1 MGPITRFGGAS
12 TFYRL
17 EETEAFDGGI
27 ESVTSDAYHLVAEEV
42 EDAVGN
48 TTQAD
53 IDYHVLA
60 PWRLTDANGTV
71 QEIDYDP
78 LGVARRT
85 SRYGTA
91 LNASATLVDH
101 GFTALTLGEALP
113 TFAAA
118 LSDPEGELD
127 EVESLFLYEF
137 PTGGAPMRI
146 LALSAEELVDR
157 GPDASSV
164 AARAQVS
171 LACLDGFGRE
181 LQRRVLVEP
190 GTAYVEDGGNLVE
203 DDDISPRWRVT
214 GHIVYD
220 AKQQVRQQFEPFF
233 RGDHAWE
240 AALSRRQ
247 FGVATTAHYD
257 ALGRGVRQDFP
268 NGTFTDTTF
277 TAWSRTTRDPND
289 SVGDASDYSTP
300 RSSLATTA
308 PERIALDQALENAD
322 TPVTVHLDAL
332 GREIATVEVIEDDV
346 ELTEQAVLD
355 IRGLSEATIDRRELT
370 ASTRAYD
377 RLGRLL
383 RETSV
388 DAGEHRGLF
397 DAAGREVKHWH
408 EDTEEER
415 VYDVAGRLLER
426 HVTHDSTTWLAERY
440 TYGEGATGAAD
451 KNQLGRL
458 IKVEDGAGVQETLRY
473 GAFGEPLEVER
484 TLTATPGLDPDW
496 SGSVTLE
503 SSGYTTK
510 SAFDA
515 LGRRARAFLP
525 DGTERRVEHLRSGPV
540 TKLQVVTPDSVVRT
554 ILDGVEYNARGQQV
568 RAELGNDV
576 EVSSEYDEETFRL
589 YRRHAVHDGTD
600 TYQDLRHHYDP
611 VGNLVY
617 LDDLAQRPTATH
629 VINGLTV
636 TAERVYRYDARY
648 QLIEATGR
656 VHNALTRP
664 DYRGDA
670 PVSGSFRGTR
680 RVGLNDGGAVV
691 RYLRTYSYDHGGNLL
706 GWNHGPEG
714 MGGGNSWTNE
724 KWVSSTSN
732 RSYLAKDLDGL
743 PISDP
748 ASKFDARGQIT
759 SLPNLRSMTWSPR
772 DQLRKVVLIERVSD
786 PDDDEVY
793 DYAADSV
800 RLRKVTRRLV
810 SGNVETTE
818 TIYLDGCEL
827 RRITLGS
834 TVILERWSSHAEDGE
849 SRLATIY
856 RWDTDTLARETDNVS
871 ALRTHYHLDGKLG
884 SVALEVGAGGEILS
898 YEEYFPYGR
907 TAFLAGDSIRS
918 REIQLRTLRYVGK
931 DQDDATGFYVF
942 QYRYYAPF
950 IGSWVSPDPAG
961 EADGPNRYRYV
972 HNCPTS
978 GTDPDGLGSEFE
990 GYETFDQ
997 YMADWGEKRGRSASP
1012 DEQEEL
1018 EHRWSQEHTTGAAP
1032 SDTDRAGR
1040 GVESCIR
1047 CTRTVVAG

>member
-48 TTQAD
+48 TTQAV

-91 LNASATLVDH
+91 LDASATLVDH

-300 RSSLATTA
+300 RASLSTTE
-308 PERIALDQALENAD
+308 PERIALDQALENAG

-332 GREIATVEVIEDDV
+332 GREIATVEEIEDNI
-346 ELTEQAVLD
+346 ELTEQAVLE

-540 TKLQVVTPDSVVRT
+540 TKLQVVTPDAVVRT

-568 RAELGNDV
+568 RAE
-576 EVSSEYDEETFRL
+576 SATMSRSAPSTT
-589 YRRHAVHDGTD
+589 RRRSGSTDGTRC
-600 TYQDLRHHYDP
+600 TT
-611 VGNLVY
+611 G
-617 LDDLAQRPTATH
+617 PTRTRTCAT
-629 VINGLTV
+629 IT
-636 TAERVYRYDARY
+636 TRS
-648 QLIEATGR
+648 AT
-656 VHNALTRP
+656 
-664 DYRGDA
+664 
-670 PVSGSFRGTR
+670 
-680 RVGLNDGGAVV
+680 
-691 RYLRTYSYDHGGNLL
+691 
-706 GWNHGPEG
+706 
-714 MGGGNSWTNE
+714 
-724 KWVSSTSN
+724 SSTST
-732 RSYLAKDLDGL
+732 
-743 PISDP
+743 
-748 ASKFDARGQIT
+748 T
-759 SLPNLRSMTWSPR
+759 SR
-772 DQLRKVVLIERVSD
+772 
-786 PDDDEVY
+786 
-793 DYAADSV
+793 SV
-800 RLRKVTRRLV
+800 RRRL
-810 SGNVETTE
+810 T
-818 TIYLDGCEL
+818 
-827 RRITLGS
+827 
-834 TVILERWSSHAEDGE
+834 SS
-849 SRLATIY
+849 
-856 RWDTDTLARETDNVS
+856 
-871 ALRTHYHLDGKLG
+871 
-884 SVALEVGAGGEILS
+884 
-898 YEEYFPYGR
+898 
-907 TAFLAGDSIRS
+907 
-918 REIQLRTLRYVGK
+918 
-931 DQDDATGFYVF
+931 
-942 QYRYYAPF
+942 
-950 IGSWVSPDPAG
+950 
-961 EADGPNRYRYV
+961 
-972 HNCPTS
+972 
-978 GTDPDGLGSEFE
+978 
-990 GYETFDQ
+990 
-997 YMADWGEKRGRSASP
+997 MA
-1012 DEQEEL
+1012 
-1018 EHRWSQEHTTGAAP
+1018 
-1032 SDTDRAGR
+1032 
-1040 GVESCIR
+1040 
-1047 CTRTVVAG
+1047 